1 VLLLALTSAC
11 SSDDGTSSGSS
22 GGPTIVAT
30 HSILGDLVENVVGDQ
45 AQVEVLMPP
54 GTDPHEFEPSAQ
66 QIAELQEA
74 DLVVANGLGFEE
86 GLDDALVQAEQAGV
100 PVVSLGEQL
109 DPIPFA
115 EEGEHADEG
124 EEGEEHTED
133 PHWFTDPQRAAS
145 AVGLIATA
153 VAEETRLDVSADA
166 EGYATQLSDVDVLID
181 QQLAEIPEDRRVLIT
196 NHEVF
201 GYFAERYGFEVVGV
215 VVPGGTTLAEPSSGE
230 LADLVE
236 VIQEQDVPAIFADA
250 SSSTDLADTLAAE
263 TGQDV
268 EVVSLFS
275 ESLGEPGSGGET
287 YVELIQT
294 NADRITAALA

>member
-1 VLLLALTSAC
+1 
-11 SSDDGTSSGSS
+11 
-22 GGPTIVAT
+22 
-30 HSILGDLVENVVGDQ
+30 
-45 AQVEVLMPP
+45 
-54 GTDPHEFEPSAQ
+54 
-66 QIAELQEA
+66 
-74 DLVVANGLGFEE
+74 
-86 GLDDALVQAEQAGV
+86 
-100 PVVSLGEQL
+100 
-109 DPIPFA
+109 
-115 EEGEHADEG
+115 
-124 EEGEEHTED
+124 
-133 PHWFTDPQRAAS
+133 
-145 AVGLIATA
+145 
-153 VAEETRLDVSADA
+153 
-166 EGYATQLSDVDVLID
+166 
-181 QQLAEIPEDRRVLIT
+181 
-196 NHEVF
+196 
-201 GYFAERYGFEVVGV
+201 